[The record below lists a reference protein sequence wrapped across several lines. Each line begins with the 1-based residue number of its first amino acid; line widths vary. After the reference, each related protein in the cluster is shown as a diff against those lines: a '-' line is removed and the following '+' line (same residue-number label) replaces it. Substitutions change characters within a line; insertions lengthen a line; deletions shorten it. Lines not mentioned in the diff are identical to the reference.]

1 VVREMRLG
9 AILLTTALLTLA
21 CGGSSPTAAQS
32 PSPSAH
38 ASASDSTPT
47 ASPSAG
53 PLTGAYG
60 LLLSAGT
67 LYLIRPDATEAAAV
81 SVAAPSVQ
89 SCGQGMAAVLQPPV
103 SASIDQV
110 YFRDGDTKI
119 RMVVPPASSADVTS
133 VPGGP
138 NTISFFSVSPDDQ
151 RIAVLVEDLSGPA
164 TISLRLYVEDLRGG
178 GHHADIYTSTTPKG
192 KGGVTLWPMGWHQ
205 GRLALA
211 LWAACTFEQ
220 VPYPSSWHLVDAV
233 AANRVATIG
242 DANCVPSVWP
252 SPAGVACF
260 DSAAG
265 KVQVYDWAG
274 KLASTLSTQ
283 LGATEVSPSGHVLA
297 AGSGGGVGNP
307 SPTTTIVGVDGSGSV
322 TSPGHMSCLWIDD
335 GHLLAPDA
343 VIGYPSG
350 AAIPLAQSGQC
361 AGRFPGGL

>member
-1 VVREMRLG
+1 MRRG
-9 AILLTTALLTLA
+9 AILLTTAFLTLA
-21 CGGSSPTAAQS
+21 CGGSSPSASHSLS
-32 PSPSAH
+32 PSPQSSATV
-38 ASASDSTPT
+38 STPSS
-47 ASPSAG
+47 SPSAA

-67 LYLIRPDATEAAAV
+67 LYLIRPDATEAATV

-119 RMVVPPASSADVTS
+119 RMVVPPASSADVTT

-151 RIAVLVEDLSGPA
+151 RIAVLVEDLSGS
-164 TISLRLYVEDLRGG
+164 SLSVRLYVEDLHGG
-178 GHHADIYTSTTPKG
+178 GHHAEIYTNTTQKG
-192 KGGVTLWPMGWHQ
+192 KGVITLWPMGWHQ

-220 VPYPSSWHLVDAV
+220 VPYPSSWHVVDA
-233 AANRVATIG
+233 ATANRVATIG

-260 DSAAG
+260 DSAG
-265 KVQVYDWAG
+265 SKVQVYDWAG
-274 KLASTLSTQ
+274 GLASTLSTK
-283 LGATEVSPSGHVLA
+283 LDATEVSPSGHVLA

-322 TSPGHMSCLWIDD
+322 MSPGHMSCLWIDD

-343 VIGYPSG
+343 VVAYPSG
-350 AAIPLAQSGQC
+350 AATVLAQSGQC